1 MPLPEHPDLDWLRKQ
16 AKHRLEEIQETNP
29 GAQLADA
36 QFALAE
42 ELGFSSWRALK
53 THIDGLT
60 LDGQVLAAARDGDV
74 AKLTALLEQHP
85 EKLHLRSKPYDWPL
99 LHEAAKARQLA
110 MVDYL
115 LTRGLDVNVRESGD
129 NTYAMH
135 WAAANGDLAVV
146 RRLADAGGDVVGH
159 GDDHQLEVIG
169 WASCWEGTDD
179 DAHRAVV
186 DFLISRGARHHIF
199 SAISLNLAD
208 EIRRMVAEHPGVLNS
223 RLSRNENHGTPVH
236 FAVWRNRPA
245 MLALLLELGADPLAV
260 DGMGQPSALLAT
272 TSGPDRPVMER
283 IREMLRGELV
293 SAERGHR
300 PPRVGMMD
308 VVAVL
313 TLGDYDTAA
322 RLVRESPGLLST
334 QGPANGA
341 LHLMAKR
348 NETAAAAWLLD
359 HGADPN
365 ARWPHWDA
373 DVTPLHLAVLAN
385 HPEMVRLL
393 LARGADPRIHDS
405 QHDSDAIGWAEF
417 FKRPDLAAIMKDH
430 LATG

>member
-1 MPLPEHPDLDWLRKQ
+1 MPLPEHPDLDWLRRQ
-16 AKHRLEEIQETNP
+16 AKRRLDELRQKKP
-29 GAQLADA
+29 DAQLADA
-36 QFALAE
+36 QFALAKE
-42 ELGFSSWRALK
+42 HGFPSWRALK
-53 THIDGLT
+53 AHIDGLT

-74 AKLTALLEQHP
+74 AKLSALLEQQP
-85 EKLHLRSKPYDWPL
+85 EKFHLRSAPYEWPL

-110 MVDYL
+110 MVDFL
-115 LTRGLDVNVRESGD
+115 LTRGLDVNARERGD

-146 RRLADAGGDVVGH
+146 RRLADAGGDVVGK

-179 DAHRAVV
+179 DAHHAVV

-208 EIRRMVAEHPGVLNS
+208 EIRRMVAEDPAVLNR

-236 FAVWRNRPA
+236 FAVWRNRPT

-260 DGMGQPSALLAT
+260 DGMGQPSALLAM
-272 TSGPDRPVMER
+272 TSGPDRPVMEK
-283 IREMLRGELV
+283 ISEMLRGELV

-300 PPRVGMMD
+300 PPRIGMLD

-313 TLGDYDTAA
+313 TLGDYDTSA
-322 RLVRESPGLLST
+322 RLVRDSPGLLAT
-334 QGPANGA
+334 HGPANGA

-348 NETAAAAWLLD
+348 NELAGAAWLLD
-359 HGADPN
+359 QGADPN
-365 ARWPHWDA
+365 ALWAHWDA
-373 DVTPLHLAVLAN
+373 NVTPLHLAALAN
-385 HPEMVRLL
+385 HPDMVRLL

-405 QHDSDAIGWAEF
+405 RHDSDAIGWAEF
-417 FKRPDLAAIMKDH
+417 FKRPELAAIMKDH